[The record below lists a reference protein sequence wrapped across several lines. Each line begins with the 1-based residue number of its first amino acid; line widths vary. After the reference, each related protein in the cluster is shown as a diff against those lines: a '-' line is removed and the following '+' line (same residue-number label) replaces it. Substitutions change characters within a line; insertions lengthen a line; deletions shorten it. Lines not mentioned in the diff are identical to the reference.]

1 MAPPHVPLVD
11 AEPLLWRF
19 GAARRRDA
27 ERVPLARAAGRVLAE
42 ACRGDEGV
50 LPAGH
55 RLGVFDLGRLAA
67 AGHAEVVC
75 VRRPTVALFT
85 LGADRIPPGQA
96 LPPGGR
102 HDAARPVLMAW
113 LQAQGLE
120 PVAWPVLPVLG
131 SALDDAAQAFD
142 LVLVAAAPGPDG
154 LPAGLPPAAEHPSAL
169 RIDLGLTAPAV
180 ALLIPLEAGPR
191 QPLCLFLPDVPE
203 ALRRACEQVLPPLLA
218 GLLGER
224 EPAFI
229 PDTAAGDGKGGWPL
243 EIEAAAV
250 PRALA
255 AGGRLIDLREPQ
267 ETASG
272 LPAGAEAVPRARLLA
287 EPESFGAGQGPLLL
301 ICASGVRSLAAARA
315 LREAGI
321 PHVASVRG
329 GLVAWRAAGLAMQ
342 GETTGEP
349 RLDADARERYAR
361 HLLLPQ
367 VGVEGQAR
375 LLASRV
381 LLVGAGGL
389 GSPAAFYLAA
399 AGVGCLRLVD
409 DDRVERSNLQ
419 RQILH
424 VDAAVGQPKVA
435 SARERLLAL
444 NPRLQL
450 ETVQTRVDE
459 HTVDALV
466 ADADVVLDG
475 SDNFATRYRLN
486 WACLR
491 HRKPLVFGAV
501 ERFHGQVAVFDAG
514 RRRGERPCY
523 QCLFPVPPE
532 AAAAP
537 NCAEAGVLGVLPGVI
552 GLLQATETLKLLL
565 GQGDPLAGR
574 LLVFDALTMRFRELL
589 VQPDPGCPACGSG
602 PGESAAW
609 KFDTP
614 SCSASVRSA

>member
-1 MAPPHVPLVD
+1 MPVAPAALPLRE
-11 AEPLLWRF
+11 ALPLLRRS

-42 ACRGDEGV
+42 ACQDGEGA

-67 AGHAEVVC
+67 AGHAELVC

-102 HDAARPVLMAW
+102 HDAARPMLMAW

-142 LVLVAAAPGPDG
+142 LVLIVAAPGPDG
-154 LPAGLPPAAEHPSAL
+154 LPLGLPPVAGHPSAL

-191 QPLCLFLPDVPE
+191 QPLCLFLPDAPE

-224 EPAFI
+224 EPPPI
-229 PDTAAGDGKGGWPL
+229 PDTAAGDGEDGGWPL

-255 AGGRLIDLREPQ
+255 AGARLIDLREPE

-287 EPESFGAGQGPLLL
+287 DPEAFGAGQPPLLL
-301 ICASGVRSLAAARA
+301 LCASGVRSLAAARA
-315 LREAGI
+315 LREAG
-321 PHVASVRG
+321 HARVASVRG

-342 GETTGEP
+342 GEAPGEP

-399 AGVGCLRLVD
+399 AGVGRLRLVD

-450 ETVQTRVDE
+450 ETVQARLDE
-459 HTVDALV
+459 ENVDALL
-466 ADADVVLDG
+466 AGIDVVLDG
-475 SDNFATRYRLN
+475 SDNFHARHCLN
-486 WACLR
+486 RACLR
-491 HRKPLVFGAV
+491 LGIPLVYGAV
-501 ERFHGQVAVFDAG
+501 ERFQGQVSVFDAG

-523 QCLFPVPPE
+523 QCLFPEPE
-532 AAAAP
+532 GAGGAP

-552 GLLQATETLKLLL
+552 GLLQATEALKLLL
-565 GQGDPLAGR
+565 GQGESLAGR
-574 LLVFDALTMRFRELL
+574 LLRFDALAMRFRELP
-589 VQPDPGCPACGSG
+589 VPVDPACPACGG
-602 PGESAAW
+602 GGE
-609 KFDTP
+609 
-614 SCSASVRSA
+614 RR